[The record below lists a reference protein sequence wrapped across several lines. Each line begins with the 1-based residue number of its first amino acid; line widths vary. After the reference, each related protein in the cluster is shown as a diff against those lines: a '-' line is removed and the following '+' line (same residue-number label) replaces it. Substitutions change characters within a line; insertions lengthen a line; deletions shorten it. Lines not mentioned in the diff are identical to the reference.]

1 MHWAVITLL
10 LLIHRFREE
19 QATPKT
25 TPLSSRLHRSKVAQG
40 TREQPQI
47 ISKPPVRGRLSE
59 VPEMTT
65 DHEAVEVGVVKVV
78 GKVVT
83 HIGSNTLL
91 QAKDKITDS
100 NLIDMTLHNKIIQTA
115 KTGNNSPVHTT
126 IVSNNKERKAE
137 VQIMEEDKLKTVI
150 LHNMVIHRYG

>member
-1 MHWAVITLL
+1 MYWAIITLL
-10 LLIHRFREE
+10 LLIHRWREE

-25 TPLSSRLHRSKVAQG
+25 IPLSSRLHRSKAAPG

-47 ISKPPVRGRLSE
+47 ISKLPVRGRLSE
-59 VPEMTT
+59 VLEMTT

-78 GKVVT
+78 GRVVT

-91 QAKDKITDS
+91 QAKDKITD
-100 NLIDMTLHNKIIQTA
+100 NKIIQTA

-126 IVSNNKERKAE
+126 IVNNNKERKAE

-150 LHNMVIHRYG
+150 LHNMVIRRYG